1 MKLRKKLGLTV
12 MLALTLTSC
21 SVLDNVRESKKSS
34 IPPAPTPTPTI
45 TYNSLS
51 GRIGN
56 DNRVIAVKIDDTKQ
70 ARPQIGMTEADVV
83 YVEQVEGGVT
93 RLAAIYSS
101 RLPAQIGPIRSARI
115 SDLELLEQYGKVAF
129 AFSGAQSKLRPVIN
143 SANLFNVGAEREGIA
158 VYSRDKDRRAPWN
171 MILNTRELLAR
182 IDKRNLDV
190 ALASN
195 RGWNF
200 SKKSV
205 QGREI
210 ISAQMRWPATRYE
223 ISWSEEYSGWVI
235 SHDGTSK
242 DDARGVPIV
251 ASTFIA
257 QIVSITDSEY
267 GDKFGGRT
275 PLVTTVGTGAAFIF
289 RDGRVIIGRWNRPTA
304 QDGTTFTTEQG
315 EEITFARGQIWF
327 ALVAQEPKITYPVEP
342 EDSGSASPTPSK

>member
-1 MKLRKKLGLTV
+1 MNLKGKLIGILILV
-12 MLALTLTSC
+12 LSVTSC
-21 SVLDNVRESKKSS
+21 SVVDSVRDSNKSW
-34 IPPAPTPTPTI
+34 IPPAPTPTF

-56 DNRVIAVKIDDTKQ
+56 DNRVLAVKIDDTKQ
-70 ARPQIGMTEADVV
+70 ARPQIGLTEADVV
-83 YVEQVEGGVT
+83 YIEQVEAGVT

-101 RLPAQIGPIRSARI
+101 RLPEQIGPIRSARI
-115 SDLELLEQYGKVAF
+115 SDIELLEQYGKVAF

-158 VYSRDKDRRAPWN
+158 VYSRDKERRAPWN
-171 MILNTRELLAR
+171 MILNTRELIAR
-182 IDKRNLDV
+182 IEKRGLDV

-200 SKKSV
+200 SKKSES
-205 QGREI
+205 GAEI
-210 ISAQMRWPATRYE
+210 ISAQMNWPAARYE
-223 ISWSEEYSGWVI
+223 ISWSKDYSGWAI
-235 SHDGTSK
+235 THDGTSK

-257 QIVSITDSEY
+257 QVVSISDSEY

-275 PLVTTVGTGAAFIF
+275 PLVATVGAGKAFVF
-289 RDGRVIIGRWNRPTA
+289 RNGRVIVGTWNRPTA
-304 QDGTTFTTEQG
+304 QDGTTFTTEEG

-327 ALVAQEPKITYPVEP
+327 AFVAQEPKITYPVKP
-342 EDSGSASPTPSK
+342 EASGSASPTPSK

>member
-1 MKLRKKLGLTV
+1 
-12 MLALTLTSC
+12 
-21 SVLDNVRESKKSS
+21 
-34 IPPAPTPTPTI
+34 
-45 TYNSLS
+45 
-51 GRIGN
+51 
-56 DNRVIAVKIDDTKQ
+56 
-70 ARPQIGMTEADVV
+70 
-83 YVEQVEGGVT
+83 
-93 RLAAIYSS
+93 
-101 RLPAQIGPIRSARI
+101 
-115 SDLELLEQYGKVAF
+115 
-129 AFSGAQSKLRPVIN
+129 
-143 SANLFNVGAEREGIA
+143 
-158 VYSRDKDRRAPWN
+158 
-171 MILNTRELLAR
+171 
-182 IDKRNLDV
+182 
-190 ALASN
+190 
-195 RGWNF
+195 
-200 SKKSV
+200 
-205 QGREI
+205 
-210 ISAQMRWPATRYE
+210 MRWPATRYE

-327 ALVAQEPKITYPVEP
+327 ALVAQEPKITYPAEP

>member
-1 MKLRKKLGLTV
+1 
-12 MLALTLTSC
+12 
-21 SVLDNVRESKKSS
+21 
-34 IPPAPTPTPTI
+34 
-45 TYNSLS
+45 
-51 GRIGN
+51 
-56 DNRVIAVKIDDTKQ
+56 
-70 ARPQIGMTEADVV
+70 
-83 YVEQVEGGVT
+83 
-93 RLAAIYSS
+93 
-101 RLPAQIGPIRSARI
+101 
-115 SDLELLEQYGKVAF
+115 
-129 AFSGAQSKLRPVIN
+129 LRPVIN

-158 VYSRDKDRRAPWN
+158 VYSRNKDRRAPWN
-171 MILNTRELLAR
+171 MILNTQELLTR

-200 SKKSV
+200 SKKSE

-242 DDARGVPIV
+242 DDARRVPIV

-257 QIVSITDSEY
+257 QIVSITHSEY

-289 RDGRVIIGRWNRPTA
+289 RDGRVIIGRWTRPTA

-327 ALVAQEPKITYPVEP
+327 ALVAQEPKITYPAEP